1 MTLDELRQFMLDQ
14 TKDMKFDLAPSTQ
27 VDYRRI
33 IEAVDDDFVA
43 YLRSAPNSTFYKRK
57 AALLWRLRFSL
68 AESITSIDEASARG
82 ETNLGWRLDQARVYA
97 NLVKSIAAETRK
109 KSRSQKGKSKKVGL
123 KALSKTGDFRER
135 LVAAA
140 GKAGIIGILVLSIAG
155 VRPAEIAKGVRLKA
169 SGEHLLE
176 IHINGVKHTQTTGHE
191 RRAQRHDARRWS
203 LTAKLLT
210 LVKKAGGTLRFSRST
225 DSLRQDIKSAAE
237 RAKLPLTISPYT
249 LRHLFSADLKKA
261 GWSPVDIAKAMGHAS
276 TRTGGR
282 YARKQ
287 SSGSGTS
294 SMTGVWASG
303 EVREPAKPTPGEFA
317 KMGSPK
323 DDALAFGEFEP

>member
-1 MTLDELRQFMLDQ
+1 MTLNELRQFMLDQ
-14 TKDMKFDLAPSTQ
+14 TKDMKFDLAASTQ

-57 AALLWRLRFSL
+57 AAILWRLRFSL
-68 AESITSIDEASARG
+68 AESITSIDEASAHG

-97 NLVKSIAAETRK
+97 ELIKSVAAETRK
-109 KSRSQKGKSKKVGL
+109 KSRSQKGKSKKIGL
-123 KALSKTGDFRER
+123 KALSKKGDFRER
-135 LVAAA
+135 LVTAA
-140 GKAGIIGILVLSIAG
+140 GKAGVVGILLLSIAG
-155 VRPAEIAKGVRLKA
+155 VRPAEIAKGVALKA
-169 SGEHLLE
+169 FGEHGLE

-203 LTAKLLT
+203 LSAKLLT
-210 LVKKAGGTLRFSRST
+210 FVKKAGGNLLFSRSP
-225 DSLRQDIKSAAE
+225 DLLRDDIKRAAA

-249 LRHLFSADLKKA
+249 LRHCFSGDLKKA
-261 GWSPVDIAKAMGHAS
+261 GWSPVEIAKAMGHAS

-287 SSGSGTS
+287 SAGSGTS
-294 SMTGVWASG
+294 SMTAVWASG
-303 EVREPAKPTPGEFA
+303 EVREFDKPTAEEFA
-317 KMGSPK
+317 RMGRSK
-323 DDALAFGEFEP
+323 SEDLAIEGPQ